1 MLSLKRSRRCILKAT
16 TMPMTTRDAVDY
28 LLPPGTT
35 LDDLSDRELGE
46 LFSAVVRQAAGD
58 ETDHSPGQMGGTAAE

>member
-1 MLSLKRSRRCILKAT
+1 MPSLNSPDGAFLKAT
-16 TMPMTTRDAVDY
+16 TMPMTTRDAVDS

-46 LFSAVVRQAAGD
+46 LFSAVVRQAAGGEPD
-58 ETDHSPGQMGGTAAE
+58 QPLGRMGGTAAE

>member
-1 MLSLKRSRRCILKAT
+1 
-16 TMPMTTRDAVDY
+16 MPMTTRDAVDS

-46 LFSAVVRQAAGD
+46 LFSAVVRQAAGYKPD
-58 ETDHSPGQMGGTAAE
+58 QPLGRMGGTAAE